1 MPQAVNPP
9 VMYYKGTPYGLGG
22 VTMVDKHSVMT
33 MLYSRE
39 TGDSEDVITL
49 SEDFDHFDLL
59 VISGRAYITDGLWH
73 QSNTYICDS
82 LSVGNRVSIGDD
94 GSISWFDIYDKTTL
108 SRALDSGNPYQ
119 ITHVMGVKFNGTT
132 VGGGGGSTIELV
144 DIFNGASDITPTY
157 TNGVTVTTSSVTS
170 NVGAMSCSEWSNGY
184 EGFNIALSNL
194 TVGEVY
200 TLNFDFQFTNADYF
214 AYNAYRTGFQL
225 FAVDNRNYE
234 LYNTWPAN
242 LHRDNGLHNHK
253 KKFTATASTMYLS
266 FNLCGCSDDRTNY
279 FEITNLYVQTTNAS
293 EDIGYSTDE
302 QDTGLTWIDGSPV
315 YQKTYQYN
323 SVVSVNGYVTLDTSI
338 KQSDIVFLERVQ
350 LSIRIDPGIAT
361 NLYSDT
367 VSGVNV
373 EVATNDT
380 GLYLKNKTPYDIYGF
395 TLTVR
400 YAKPSS

>member
-1 MPQAVNPP
+1 MLQATNPP
-9 VMYYKGTPYGLGG
+9 IMYYKGTPYGLGG

-33 MLYSRE
+33 MLYFRQ

-59 VISGRAYITDGLWH
+59 VISGKAYISDGLWH
-73 QSNTYICDS
+73 QSNAYICDS
-82 LSVGNRVSIGDD
+82 LAVGNRVSIGDD

-119 ITHVMGVKFNGTT
+119 ITHVMGVKFNGMTA
-132 VGGGGGSTIELV
+132 GGGGGSTIELV

-266 FNLCGCSDDRTNY
+266 FNLCGCSDNRTNY

-302 QDTGLTWIDGSPV
+302 QVIGTWIDGKPLYRKVITDTIENCYLSQVIQLSGVPNDIV
-315 YQKTYQYN
+315 MIKAEGSVRYVKGNLDATYLLNDYSEYPN
-323 SVVSVNGYVTLDTSI
+323 EGDAYTFRINFGTVSVESLTY
-338 KQSDIVFLERVQ
+338 
-350 LSIRIDPGIAT
+350 RIIIEYT
-361 NLYSDT
+361 
-367 VSGVNV
+367 
-373 EVATNDT
+373 
-380 GLYLKNKTPYDIYGF
+380 KTTD
-395 TLTVR
+395 
-400 YAKPSS
+400 